1 MGLLDF
7 KPRYITATAHGE
19 AEEGG
24 FVVVTFNV
32 SHINDEQNI
41 EELGHELFALTEQFG
56 YHRIILDLS
65 AVEYVTSSVVGKMI
79 TLHRKLH
86 RIDGLLVICELTPGV
101 EDVLNASRLLN
112 YFQHTQKLEHAQK
125 LLDPATSQDDTQD
138 FEADDYQP
146 H

>member
-1 MGLLDF
+1 MGLSDF
-7 KPRYITATAHGE
+7 KPRYINATAHGE
-19 AEEGG
+19 AEDGG

-41 EELGHELFALTEQFG
+41 EDLGHELFALTEQFG
-56 YHRIILDLS
+56 YNRIILDLS

-86 RIDGLLVICELTPGV
+86 RVDGLLALSELTAGV
-101 EDVLNASRLLN
+101 EDVLNASRLQN
-112 YFQHTQKLEHAQK
+112 YFQHTKKVDHAKK

-138 FEADDYQP
+138 FEADDAQR
-146 H
+146 